1 MSIVLG
7 LSAAIAWGLADFG
20 ARFATQRVGNFRA
33 FLYMQIVGWAMLSLW
48 LLLSPPDVDWQWPVV
63 GIALIIGVA
72 NTLGGLALYRA
83 FQIGLLSV
91 VAPIAASSGL
101 IILPLGLISGQK
113 ISPFQI
119 AGLVV
124 LIVGV
129 MLTSTPLRRTRA
141 KTDPFNL
148 PEKKFQGV
156 GLALVSAAFFGLAF
170 WGLSFVTPTLGGI
183 VPVWESR
190 LIGPFLTV
198 IIGRSIGQNLKLPG
212 WQVLPLIAG
221 IGVLD
226 TGAFVLYTLG
236 VGSAQGAVTAVISSL
251 FSAITVLLAR
261 IFLREILAT
270 NQWVGV
276 ILILWGVVLVGTN

>member
-1 MSIVLG
+1 MSIALG
-7 LSAAIAWGLADFG
+7 LGAAIAWGLADFG

-48 LLLSPPDVDWQWPVV
+48 LVLNPPEVEWQWPVV
-63 GIALIIGVA
+63 GVAALIGVA

-91 VAPIAASSGL
+91 VAPIAACSGI

-113 ISPFQI
+113 ISPFQV
-119 AGLVV
+119 AGLLI

-129 MLTSTPLRRTRA
+129 MLASTPLRMSRA
-141 KTDPFNL
+141 KPAHFNL
-148 PEKKFQGV
+148 PEKRFRGV
-156 GLALVSAAFFGLAF
+156 GLALLSATFFGLAF

-198 IIGRSIGQNLKLPG
+198 IVGRAIGQNLQLPG
-212 WQVLPLIAG
+212 WQVLPLI
-221 IGVLD
+221 IVVGVLD

-236 VGSAQGAVTAVISSL
+236 VASPQGAIAAVISSL
-251 FSAITVLLAR
+251 FSAVTVLLAR
-261 IFLREILAT
+261 VFLREKLAT
-270 NQWVGV
+270 NQWAGV
-276 ILILWGVVLVGTN
+276 LLILWGVILVGTN